1 MPEYIITRQ
10 FSNQGT
16 RQEVRM
22 RLVNAFSK
30 EIQGQGKDEL
40 ASRYSYYVET
50 LNDGNRVYLRRPAF
64 LHNGFDFVVC
74 VENRNF
80 ASSGKRKRNYPK
92 HEDIIRD
99 LQKKKDSDSKM
110 YKKLYTILG
119 KVYNCEDV
127 EDSEYKNI
135 QFAKGFPTDMVLKTL
150 KWLFIEQDIRYWNY
164 SGRDMLWSGIP
175 KP

>member
-1 MPEYIITRQ
+1 MPEYTITRQ

-22 RLVNAFSK
+22 RLVSAFSK
-30 EIQGQGKDEL
+30 EIPGQGKDGL
-40 ASRYSYYVET
+40 ASRYSYYVEV

-80 ASSGKRKRNYPK
+80 SSSGKRKRNYPK

-110 YKKLYTILG
+110 YEKFYAVLEQI
-119 KVYNCEDV
+119 YNCQDV

-135 QFAKGFPTDMVLKTL
+135 RFAEGFPTDMLLKTL

-175 KP
+175 LP